1 MKARALVLNLLVGCL
16 LGAPATRGDTLL
28 ESNTSWDGGA
38 IGYPEGDARI
48 TSMILR
54 LVPGEETPFHCHP
67 VPTMGYVLSGSV
79 QVTTEHGKTQR
90 FNAGSALVEVMK
102 TAHRGRAV
110 DGPVELLVFYA
121 GADGVPVTVIPGSK
135 QAETWPCGD
144 GGF

>member
-1 MKARALVLNLLVGCL
+1 MKTRTLVLNLLMGCL
-16 LGAPATRGDTLL
+16 LTATVTRGDTLL

-38 IGYPEGDARI
+38 IAYPEGDARI

-54 LVPGEETPFHCHP
+54 LVPGKETPFHCHP

-79 QVTTEHGKTQR
+79 EVTTEHGKTRR
-90 FNAGSALVEVMK
+90 FDAGSALVEVME

-121 GADGVPVTVIPGSK
+121 GAEGVPLTVIPGSK
-135 QAETWPCGD
+135 QTETWPCGK
-144 GGF
+144 GES